1 MSRQKALF
9 LTAAKGSFA
18 VGTAA
23 VPQPG
28 PGQILIKIYAT
39 ALNPVDWKIQ
49 VHDFFIRE
57 YPTILGIDI
66 AGTVTDVGE
75 GVSGFKLGD
84 RVITEAPI
92 GESDQASFQQFT
104 LASVNVT
111 AKIPASLS
119 FEEAASIP
127 LGLTTAAVGLYN
139 RVGGIGLFPP
149 WEEGG
154 RGLYRGKPFVVMGGA
169 SSVGQYVIQ
178 LARLSG
184 FNPIITTASKSNADY
199 LAALGATHIL
209 DRSLS
214 PDAIRTEVSKITS
227 APIEAI
233 YDAVSFPET
242 QNLAYDILAPGG
254 CLIIDYQ
261 LAIDEARKTSDKRVE
276 YVYGIVHAPAAR
288 TLGASLFAK
297 LSHLLIEG
305 AIRPNRVE
313 MLPNGLEG
321 IISGLERLQK
331 GVSNVKLIALPQETS

>member
-1 MSRQKALF
+1 M
-9 LTAAKGSFA
+9 
-18 VGTAA
+18 
-23 VPQPG
+23 
-28 PGQILIKIYAT
+28 I
-39 ALNPVDWKIQ
+39 
-49 VHDFFIRE
+49 
-57 YPTILGIDI
+57 
-66 AGTVTDVGE
+66 
-75 GVSGFKLGD
+75 
-84 RVITEAPI
+84 
-92 GESDQASFQQFT
+92 
-104 LASVNVT
+104 
-111 AKIPASLS
+111 
-119 FEEAASIP
+119 
-127 LGLTTAAVGLYN
+127 
-139 RVGGIGLFPP
+139 
-149 WEEGG
+149 
-154 RGLYRGKPFVVMGGA
+154 
-169 SSVGQYVIQ
+169 VIQ

-214 PDAIRTEVSKITS
+214 PEAIRTEVSKITS

-305 AIRPNRVE
+305 AIRVGVAVPHNSVHPTDVCLSSAAQPCRDAAE
-313 MLPNGLEG
+313 WIGG
-321 IISGLERLQK
+321 HHKWSG
-331 GVSNVKLIALPQETS
+331 ETSKRCKQCEAYCASAGNIVTASTLYRVNHAAQSITKKQLLLYETILYHTKTAANVICYVIRTLIL